1 MNEFLDDPDILERS
15 EKHDE
20 LITEMKMEALLA
32 TENSPYSEVRAV
44 VDVED
49 DPTLPSLTF
58 RVWVIGC
65 IFSGAGSFIDSFF
78 LMRNPPVYIGAN
90 VAQLLSCKFP
100 PETKANDRSLRY
112 FPSSCTSRLEIQAL
126 RYPAFTQSRQIQ
138 QEGAHVN
145 YYHG

>member
-49 DPTLPSLTF
+49 DPTLPVLTF

-65 IFSGAGSFIDSFF
+65 IFSCAGSFIDSFF

-90 VAQLLSCKFP
+90 VAQLLSCKSTLLF
-100 PETKANDRSLRY
+100 KLIIRSMWN
-112 FPSSCTSRLEIQAL
+112 FPSSRIARLEIQTL
-126 RYPAFTQSRQIQ
+126 WNSTFTQSRQIQ
-138 QEGAHVN
+138 
-145 YYHG
+145 